1 MRWSLAFLALGASI
15 AVTAPT
21 SSGPSVTTT
30 YGTWNGGSASGVDYF
45 KGIPFAQ
52 PPTGNLRFA
61 PPVADSTNHGAFDAT
76 QFGYACPQMSLAA
89 GVLPGTLNDLGVSVT
104 NLINELPGFSSVVAS
119 NASEDCLSLNVF
131 RPAGTTS
138 SSKLPVLVWIFGG
151 GFLFGGSSTY
161 DPTSLIL
168 QSVSLNQPI
177 VYVSINYRLNSFG
190 FLPGAE
196 VAADPTAS
204 VNAGLMDQRLALEWI
219 QQNIA
224 AFGGDATKVTL
235 SGESAGAISSSL
247 QMLAY
252 GGDITSNSTGNP
264 LFRAVICE
272 SGSPLPVGPASYGQS
287 SFDAV
292 AEATDCDTASDKIA
306 CLRAVPYAQ
315 LLAATNTLGNLA
327 SYRSVSLPFLPR
339 TDGDFIPDL
348 PQNLERAGKYAQVP
362 IISGDQYDEGTVL
375 ALGTLNITTA
385 QQVNDYFS
393 TIFFPRAPQS
403 DIAALLDYYPQDPT
417 QGSPF
422 DTGLLNVIT
431 PQNKRINAIIG
442 DLVFQAP
449 RRAFMGYTN
458 ATQPTWSYAS
468 RALRATPLLGTFH
481 TSDLLAVYALD
492 PAPPSAEMQSRW
504 IAFVNNLDPNVAGYP
519 YWPQYGNNA
528 TLLQFTDSTSS
539 IIPDTYRAAGIAYIW
554 SVADDFTF

>member
-1 MRWSLAFLALGASI
+1 MRWSLAFVALGASI
-15 AVTAPT
+15 AATAPT

-30 YGTWNGGSASGVDYF
+30 YGTWNGGSSSGVEYF

-61 PPVADSTNHGAFDAT
+61 PPVADSTSHGAFDAT

-89 GVLPGTLNDLGVSVT
+89 GVLPGMLNDLGVSVT
-104 NLINELPGFSSVVAS
+104 NLINELPVFSSVLGS

-138 SSKLPVLVWIFGG
+138 SSNLPVIVWIFGG
-151 GFLFGGSSTY
+151 GFLFGASSTY

-168 QSVSLNQPI
+168 R
-177 VYVSINYRLNSFG
+177 RLNSFG

-196 VAADPTAS
+196 VATDPTAS

-247 QMLAY
+247 QLLAY
-252 GGDITSNSTGNP
+252 GGDITSDSTGNP

-272 SGSPLPVGPASYGQS
+272 SGSPIPVGPASYGQS
-287 SFDAV
+287 SFDAI
-292 AEATDCDTASDKIA
+292 AEATRCNTAADKIA

-315 LLAATNTLGNLA
+315 LLAATSNTLGNLG

-348 PQNLERAGKYAQVP
+348 PQNLERAGKYAHVP
-362 IISGDQYDEGTVL
+362 IISGDQYDEGTIL

-385 QQVNDYFS
+385 QQVSDYFA
-393 TIFFPRAPQS
+393 TIFFPRAPES
-403 DIAALLDYYPQDPT
+403 DITALLGYYPQDPS

-449 RRAFMGYTN
+449 RRAFVGYTN

-468 RALRATPLLGTFH
+468 RALRATPFLGTFH
-481 TSDLLAVYALD
+481 ASDLLAVYGLD

-504 IAFVNNLDPNVAGYP
+504 IAFANNLDPN
-519 YWPQYGNNA
+519 
-528 TLLQFTDSTSS
+528 FTDSTSS
-539 IIPDTYRAAGIAYIW
+539 VIPDTYRAAGIAYIW
-554 SVADDFTF
+554 SVADNFTL